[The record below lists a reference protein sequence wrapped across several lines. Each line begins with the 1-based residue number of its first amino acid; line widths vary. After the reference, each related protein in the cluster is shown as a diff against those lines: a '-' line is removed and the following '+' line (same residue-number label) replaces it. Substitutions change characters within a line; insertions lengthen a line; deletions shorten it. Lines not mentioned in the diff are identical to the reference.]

1 MLKYLHY
8 YLLPANVLFDV
19 LLIFFEGGGILP
31 FVRAGFMALLILF
44 VLFSKNYQTR
54 HYAWLIVF
62 AIYCIIN
69 VAFSSDM
76 LRSLNISLKVLIPM
90 MSFIVGFNLFNSEGQ
105 IKRLNLSVLAVY
117 IILIINYVISQ
128 TFGIGKSVYT
138 GGNDFLVG
146 SMDDNWNVFTYSV
159 LIAPLILYYFRG
171 QITKRWGVLL
181 LSISTVMLVIIS
193 LKRIAITGLFAGNFI
208 RFLFVPRV
216 LIALRVLS
224 GVIFILLIALPLYED
239 LIKSRL
245 DARGSRFE
253 QGALERESRYLET
266 FYVWEETASFDD
278 PAKSIFGLEGFNSVG
293 NYGGGRFGGRNLH
306 MDYNLIVNTIGLV
319 GLFLY
324 FAVFINFYQLFKKNY
339 SRSIINEE
347 TKKQFRA
354 TFFMLLITP
363 FITSFAGQMY
373 HISYRLIV
381 FVYLGAIIGTFY
393 QSSHARSRSLQ
404 R

>member
-1 MLKYLHY
+1 MIKHLHY

-19 LLIFFEGGGILP
+19 LLIFFEAGGLLP
-31 FVRAGFMALLILF
+31 FVRAGFMVMLILF
-44 VLFSKNYQTR
+44 VLFRNDIQTR
-54 HYAWLIVF
+54 HYGWLVLF
-62 AIYCIIN
+62 AVYCLIN
-69 VAFSSDM
+69 VVFSSDIV
-76 LRSLNISLKVLIPM
+76 RSLNISLKVLIPM
-90 MSFIVGFNLFNSEGQ
+90 MSFVIGFNLFNSENQ
-105 IKRLNLSVLAVY
+105 IKRLNHSILVVY
-117 IILIINYVISQ
+117 IILILNYIISQ

-138 GGNDFLVG
+138 GGTDFLVG

-159 LIAPLILYYFRG
+159 LIAPLILYYLRNQF
-171 QITKRWGVLL
+171 TKRWAVLL
-181 LSISTVMLVIIS
+181 LSISTGMLVIIS
-193 LKRIAITGLFAGNFI
+193 LKRIAITGLVAGNFI

-224 GVIFILLIALPLYED
+224 GVVFILLIALPLYEN

-245 DARGSRFE
+245 DARSSRFE

-266 FYVWEETASFDD
+266 FYVWDETVSFED

-293 NYGGGRFGGRNLH
+293 NYANGRFGGRNLH

-319 GLFLY
+319 GLLLY
-324 FAVFINFYQLFKKNY
+324 FAVFVNFFLLFKKNY
-339 SRSIINEE
+339 PKSTIQEE
-347 TKKQFRA
+347 TKKQLRA

-393 QSSHARSRSLQ
+393 QTSHARSRSLQ